1 MPIRDSSIPV
11 LARHGLP
18 LTNMTHNADTIRHNL
33 PPVNPIPKSRTL
45 NLRSAPALDFG
56 LWTSDPCTRR
66 LAISNPADLRFGV
79 APKPLTTC
87 RGLTIGGGIV
97 YPELNFT
104 LPPMLVNESTMPEVR
119 AQYQQIITSALHR
132 AVELE
137 TPGLV
142 VEFETLPPMTE
153 NPAWGI
159 ELTRIL
165 LDAMAEAHAKHSLK
179 SVLRITPNDTREMV
193 RPPRMRSGPL
203 YEAMLATFDGCAA
216 AGAELLSI
224 ESVGGKEVH
233 DEALMMGDLR
243 GVIFGLCVLGVRDM
257 RFLWTQL
264 AQIARKHG
272 VHCAGDTACGFGN
285 TAMVLAEQKMIP
297 RVFAAVVRAVSAV
310 RTLVCYQC
318 GAVGPGKDCGY
329 ENPILKAITG
339 FPMAMEGKT
348 AACAHFSPL
357 GNIAAATC
365 DTWSNESVQNIKL
378 LAGMA
383 PTCYVEQLIYD
394 CRLMNEALADGR
406 DAALLY
412 RKWMVASDASRDPQ
426 AYVLMPESSVAI
438 AQAIISAPSA
448 YDAGKAAALTAL
460 RLIREAHRDG
470 ALNLIPREVPWLDRL
485 QQTVEALPA
494 KESEFIDEMM
504 GEVDTTKF
512 VARDYEIG

>member
-1 MPIRDSSIPV
+1 MIQFNQ
-11 LARHGLP
+11 
-18 LTNMTHNADTIRHNL
+18 LTI
-33 PPVNPIPKSRTL
+33 
-45 NLRSAPALDFG
+45 
-56 LWTSDPCTRR
+56 SDPAQ
-66 LAISNPADLRFGV
+66 LVFGV
-79 APKPLTTC
+79 APKPLVTR
-87 RGLTIGGGIV
+87 RGMIIGGGCV

-104 LPPMLVNESTMPEVR
+104 LPPMLIEAATMPEVR
-119 AQYQQIITSALHR
+119 AQYQQIIGGALHR

-137 TPGLV
+137 APGLV

-165 LDAMAEAHAKHSLK
+165 LDAMAEAHSRHGLK
-179 SVLRITPNDTREMV
+179 SVLRITPNDTREMT

-203 YEAMLATFDGCAA
+203 YEAMLATFEGCAA

-224 ESVGGKEVH
+224 ESVGGKEIH
-233 DEALMMGDLR
+233 DEALMTADLD

-257 RFLWTQL
+257 RFLWTQVDE
-264 AQIARKHG
+264 IARKH
-272 VHCAGDTACGFGN
+272 HAHSAGDTACGFAN

-310 RTLVCYQC
+310 RTLVCYEC

-348 AACAHFSPL
+348 AACAHLSPL

-378 LAGMA
+378 LGGMA

-394 CRLMNEALADGR
+394 CRLMNEALAEGR
-406 DAALLY
+406 DAALQY
-412 RKWMVASDASRDPQ
+412 RRWMIASDAHRDPQ
-426 AYVLMPESSVAI
+426 AFILTPENAIRI
-438 AQAIISAPSA
+438 AQAIVKAPSP
-448 YDAGKAAALTAL
+448 YHAGQAAGLTAL
-460 RLIREAHRDG
+460 RLIRDAHRDG
-470 ALNLIPREVPWLDRL
+470 ALKIPAREGPWLDRL
-485 QQTVEALPA
+485 QKALEALPA
-494 KESEFIDEMM
+494 SETEFIGGMM
-504 GEVDTTKF
+504 GRVDAGKF
-512 VARDYEIG
+512 VPADYEIG

>member
-1 MPIRDSSIPV
+1 MQRYQE
-11 LARHGLP
+11 LAIA
-18 LTNMTHNADTIRHNL
+18 NAAEL
-33 PPVNPIPKSRTL
+33 C
-45 NLRSAPALDFG
+45 FG
-56 LWTSDPCTRR
+56 RCTR
-66 LAISNPADLRFGV
+66 
-79 APKPLTTC
+79 PLTTR
-87 RGLTIGGGIV
+87 RGLTIGGGTV

-104 LPPMLVNESTMPEVR
+104 LPTMFVDQTTMPEVR
-119 AQYQQIITSALHR
+119 NQYRQIISGALQR

-137 TPGLV
+137 APGLV

-165 LDAMAEAHAKHSLK
+165 LDGMEDAHAKHGLK

-203 YEAMLATFDGCAA
+203 YEAMLTTFDGCAA

-233 DEALMMGDLR
+233 DEALMQGDMR
-243 GVIFGLCVLGVRDM
+243 AVIFALCVLGVRDM

-264 AQIARKHG
+264 EQIARRHG
-272 VHCAGDTACGFGN
+272 VHCGGDTACGFGN

-310 RTLVCYQC
+310 RTLVCYEC

-339 FPMAMEGKT
+339 FPMAMEGRS
-348 AACAHFSPL
+348 AACAHLSPV

-378 LAGMA
+378 LGGMA
-383 PTCYVEQLIYD
+383 PTICMEQLIYD
-394 CRLMNEALADGR
+394 CRVMNRALGDGPA
-406 DAALLY
+406 AALLY
-412 RKWMVASDASRDPQ
+412 RKWLVDSDASLDPQ
-426 AYVLMPESSVAI
+426 AYVLTPDSVIAI
-438 AQAIISAPSA
+438 AQVIVKAPTPLA
-448 YDAGKAAALTAL
+448 AGRDAALVAVRML
-460 RLIREAHRDG
+460 RAAQKEGSLKIH
-470 ALNLIPREVPWLDRL
+470 PRELSWLDRIEK
-485 QQTVEALPA
+485 TVETIPDD
-494 KESEFIDEMM
+494 ESEFIGEMM
-504 GEVDTTKF
+504 GCVDTTKF
-512 VARDYEIG
+512 VAADYDL

>member
-1 MPIRDSSIPV
+1 MN
-11 LARHGLP
+11 HF
-18 LTNMTHNADTIRHNL
+18 NQ
-33 PPVNPIPKSRTL
+33 
-45 NLRSAPALDFG
+45 
-56 LWTSDPCTRR
+56 
-66 LAISNPADLRFGV
+66 LAIAKTAELLFGT
-79 APKPLTTC
+79 APKPLVT
-87 RGLTIGGGIV
+87 RHGLTIGGGMV

-104 LPPMLVNESTMPEVR
+104 LPIMFVDKTTLPEVR
-119 AQYQQIITSALHR
+119 KQYQQIITGALQR
-132 AVELE
+132 AAELE
-137 TPGLV
+137 APGLV

-153 NPAWGI
+153 NPSWGI

-165 LDAMAEAHAKHSLK
+165 LDRMADAHAKHGLK
-179 SVLRITPNDTREMV
+179 SVLRITPNDLREMK

-203 YEAMLATFDGCAA
+203 YEAMLQTFEGCAA

-243 GVIFGLCVLGVRDM
+243 AVIFGLCVLGVRDM
-257 RFLWTQL
+257 RFLWTELNKISRQ
-264 AQIARKHG
+264 HG

-285 TAMVLAEQKMIP
+285 TAMVMAEQKMIP

-310 RTLVCYQC
+310 RTLVCYEC

-339 FPMAMEGKT
+339 YPMAMEGKT
-348 AACAHFSPL
+348 AACAHLSPL

-378 LAGMA
+378 LGGMA

-412 RKWMVASDASRDPQ
+412 RKWMVNSDAHRDPQ
-426 AYVLMPESSVAI
+426 AYILTPESVIAI
-438 AQAIISAPSA
+438 AQSIVSAPTA

-460 RLIREAHRDG
+460 RLLRDAHQDG
-470 ALNLIPREVPWLDRL
+470 ALKLHPREVPYLARL
-485 QQTVEALPA
+485 QRTLESLPA
-494 KESEFIDEMM
+494 TENEFIGEMM
-504 GEVDTTKF
+504 GQVDTTKF
-512 VARDYEIG
+512 VAQDYDL

>member
-1 MPIRDSSIPV
+1 MQV
-11 LARHGLP
+11 FQQ
-18 LTNMTHNADTIRHNL
+18 LTID
-33 PPVNPIPKSRTL
+33 K
-45 NLRSAPALDFG
+45 
-56 LWTSDPCTRR
+56 
-66 LAISNPADLRFGV
+66 PADLLFGT
-79 APKPLTTC
+79 ATKPLTTR
-87 RGLTIGGGIV
+87 RGMTLGGGLV

-104 LPPMLVNESTMPEVR
+104 LPPMFVDATTMPEVR
-119 AQYQQIITSALHR
+119 RQYQQIITGACQR

-165 LDAMAEAHAKHSLK
+165 LDGMAAAHDKHGLK
-179 SVLRITPNDTREMV
+179 SVLRITPNDTREME

-203 YEAMLATFDGCAA
+203 YEAMLQTFDGCAA

-233 DEALMMGDLR
+233 DEALMNGDIR
-243 GVIFGLCVLGVRDM
+243 SVIFALCVMGVRDM
-257 RFLWTQL
+257 RFLWTEL
-264 AQIARKHG
+264 NQIARKHG

-297 RVFAAVVRAVSAV
+297 RVFAAVVRAVTAV
-310 RTLVCYQC
+310 RTLVCYEC

-348 AACAHFSPL
+348 AACAHLSPL

-378 LAGMA
+378 LGGMA
-383 PTCYVEQLIYD
+383 PTCYMEQLIYD
-394 CRLMNEALADGR
+394 CRLMNQALADGR

-412 RKWMVASDASRDPQ
+412 RKWMVNSDAGLDPQ
-426 AYVLMPESSVAI
+426 AYVLTPESAVAI
-438 AQAIISAPSA
+438 AQAIVSAPTPLES
-448 YDAGKAAALTAL
+448 GRAAALTAIRLL
-460 RLIREAHRDG
+460 RDAQNHGRLKLH
-470 ALNLIPREVPWLDRL
+470 PRELPWLDRM
-485 QQTVEALPA
+485 QKAVEAIPA
-494 KESEFIDEMM
+494 NEAEFIGEMM
-504 GEVDTTKF
+504 GAVDTTKF
-512 VARDYEIG
+512 VAVDYDL

>member
-1 MPIRDSSIPV
+1 
-11 LARHGLP
+11 
-18 LTNMTHNADTIRHNL
+18 
-33 PPVNPIPKSRTL
+33 
-45 NLRSAPALDFG
+45 
-56 LWTSDPCTRR
+56 
-66 LAISNPADLRFGV
+66 
-79 APKPLTTC
+79 
-87 RGLTIGGGIV
+87 
-97 YPELNFT
+97 
-104 LPPMLVNESTMPEVR
+104 MPEVR
-119 AQYQQIITSALHR
+119 QQYQQIITGALQR

-137 TPGLV
+137 APGLV

-165 LDAMAEAHAKHSLK
+165 LDGMAEAHAKHGLK
-179 SVLRITPNDTREMV
+179 SVLRITPNDTREME

-243 GVIFGLCVLGVRDM
+243 GVIFALCVLGVRDM
-257 RFLWTQL
+257 RFLWTEL
-264 AQIARKHG
+264 DKIARKHG

-310 RTLVCYQC
+310 RTLVCYEC

-348 AACAHFSPL
+348 AACAHLSPL

-378 LAGMA
+378 LGGMA

-412 RKWMVASDASRDPQ
+412 RKWMVASDARRDPQ
-426 AYVLMPESSVAI
+426 AYVLTPDSAIAI
-438 AQAIISAPSA
+438 AQAIVSAPTA

-460 RLIREAHRDG
+460 RLMRDAHRDG
-470 ALNLIPREVPWLDRL
+470 ALKLHPREVPWLDRL
-485 QQTVEALPA
+485 QKTVEALPGQRSRVHRRDDGRGGHHQVRGGGLRHRLN
-494 KESEFIDEMM
+494 KPLPPGCLKILHQRGGTRCLLCPSTGCFRLLRQPPQESLERGSRCLRRVLDRQHEFQVADMQFVRGFHGLGDEF
-504 GEVDTTKF
+504 EVVSV
-512 VARDYEIG
+512 VAVKCPPLRSPEVMAGCDMS